1 MTVSFYN
8 VTSISAIVTADSDD
22 VFGLPQTLGD
32 MGTPADDLQSAQ
44 STPTNSNEVQTRKT
58 NDILETLGS
67 PQKSPS
73 RGE

>member
-1 MTVSFYN
+1 MP
-8 VTSISAIVTADSDD
+8 SISAIVTADSDD

-32 MGTPADDLQSAQ
+32 MGTPDDDLQSAQ
-44 STPTNSNEVQTRKT
+44 STPTNSNEVQTRQT